1 MARPHRTALGPARAL
16 LNRARPRPGFGE
28 LFEQNA
34 GPLVHKC
41 PHYFPIYDRELG
53 RHRGTSPTV
62 LEIGVFHGG
71 SLRLWKRYF
80 GPRTTVVGID
90 IDPRCAELGGEDI
103 HVRTG
108 DQSDIE
114 FLARVCEEFGPFDV
128 VIDDGS
134 HLPRHQILSL
144 EHLWPAVVEG
154 GTYLVEDLCTNY
166 WPEYEGG
173 PGTHTF
179 MDVTRDLVDEINAF
193 NSRSDDL
200 VPSHWTSEI
209 VGMHVYD
216 SVVVL
221 EKGQHGPLVTVMS
234 GRPTFD
240 DVEITPEHRQQLATL
255 DQRRL
260 SRLPRRVVHRL
271 RASRLAR

>member
-1 MARPHRTALGPARAL
+1 MSRLVERFRRRPSFAQ
-16 LNRARPRPGFGE
+16 
-28 LFEQNA
+28 LFESND

-41 PHYFPIYDRELG
+41 PHYFPIYDRTFG
-53 RHRGTSPTV
+53 GYRGTAPTV

-71 SLRLWKRYF
+71 SLRLWQRYF
-80 GPRTTVVGID
+80 GAGTTVVGID
-90 IDPRCAELGGEDI
+90 IDPRCADLGGEDI
-103 HVRTG
+103 HVRIG

-114 FLARVCEEFGPFDV
+114 FLARVCEEFGPFDI

-144 EHLWPAVVEG
+144 DHLWPAVRDG
-154 GTYLVEDLCTNY
+154 GVYFVEDLCTNY

-173 PGTHTF
+173 PGTRTF
-179 MDVTRDLVDEINAF
+179 MDRAQALVHDINAF
-193 NSRSDDL
+193 NSRSEDL
-200 VPSHWTSEI
+200 VPSHWTSEV

-221 EKGQHGPLVTVMS
+221 EKGHHEPLVTVMS

-240 DVEITPEHRQQLATL
+240 DVEITPEHEQQLAAAERT
-255 DQRRL
+255 RR
-260 SRLPRRVVHRL
+260 SRLGRGSPRRTGRP
-271 RASRLAR
+271 